1 MNHELPP
8 AQKRQIVVIVC
19 SFFLLISCGAVYAV
33 WHRIQGPD
41 ASPEWHSVEMPREP
55 YTVLV
60 MGTDVMYTHVAP
72 RRKVADHTAFGGRS
86 DAMMLIILDPS
97 RGTVRGINIP
107 RDTMVDIPGYGY
119 QKINAANAIGGPRS
133 AVQAVSDLLGV
144 SVDHYIVLNTQGL
157 VDAVNEMGGVTVEVP
172 KRLSYM
178 DWTAKLKIDL
188 EPGTHTLTGNQA
200 MGFVRFRHDD
210 LGDIGRIQRQQ
221 IFMQAALSKILNP
234 QCWPHIPALVR
245 IAHRSVLSDLNDAQ
259 LLQVFNLIRT
269 VPRSEIQ
276 FAMLPGRFGPNGSW
290 VPDEDEMTKLVARFS
305 ATPAYAASDA
315 RFEPND

>member
-1 MNHELPP
+1 MNHELHP
-8 AQKRQIVVIVC
+8 AQKRQIIAIAC
-19 SFFLLISCGAVYAV
+19 SFFLLISCGAVYSV
-33 WHRIQGPD
+33 WHHMQC
-41 ASPEWHSVEMPREP
+41 AKTSPESTSLDMPREP

-72 RRKVADHTAFGGRS
+72 GRKVADHAAFNGRS
-86 DAMMLIILDPS
+86 DTMMLVMLDPV
-97 RGTVRGINIP
+97 RRTIRGINIP

-119 QKINAANAIGGPRS
+119 QKINAANAVGGPRM
-133 AVQAVSDLLGV
+133 AVQAVRDLLGV
-144 SVDHYIVLNTQGL
+144 NVDHYIVLNTQGL
-157 VDAVNEMGGVTVEVP
+157 IDAINEMGGITVEVP
-172 KRLSYM
+172 KRLNYI

-221 IFMQAALSKILNP
+221 IFMHAALSKLLNP
-234 QCWPHIPALVR
+234 VTWPHIPALVR

-259 LLQVFNLIRT
+259 LLQVFNLIRI

-276 FAMLPGRFGPNGSW
+276 FAMLPGRFGGNGSW
-290 VPDEDEMTKLVARFS
+290 VPDEDEMTKLIARVYGMTDQQF
-305 ATPAYAASDA
+305 P
-315 RFEPND
+315 